1 LAWTIEFTGSAEKEL
16 ARLDKSVAKRIIRNL
31 RERESI
37 DPRSSGK
44 ALKGDHSGLWQ
55 YRIGDYRLICEI
67 YDEKISVLV
76 VRIDHRQEVY
86 R

>member
-1 LAWTIEFTGSAEKEL
+1 LAWTIEFTGSAENEL
-16 ARLDKSVAKRIIRNL
+16 ARLDKSVAKRIIRYL
-31 RERESI
+31 RERVSI

-44 ALKGDHSGLWQ
+44 ALKVDHSGLWR

-76 VRIDHRQEVY
+76 VRIGHRKEVY